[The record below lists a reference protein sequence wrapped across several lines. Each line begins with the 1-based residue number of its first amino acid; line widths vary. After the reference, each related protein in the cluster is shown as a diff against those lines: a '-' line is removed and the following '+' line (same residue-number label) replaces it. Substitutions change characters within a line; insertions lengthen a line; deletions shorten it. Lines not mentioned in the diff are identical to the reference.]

1 MVALH
6 QRGQHIQEHLGAIQ
20 RIHVKGGFVFVP
32 LVIGI
37 KYHGRD
43 ALVVAFRADA
53 ATLRNWHGIFN
64 HNGADVAEAKD
75 S

>member
-6 QRGQHIQEHLGAIQ
+6 QRGQHIQEHFGTIQ
-20 RIHVKGGFVFVP
+20 RIHVKLGFVFVP
-32 LVIGI
+32 LVIRI
-37 KYHGRD
+37 KHHGRD

-53 ATLRNWHGIFN
+53 ATLQNWHGITN
-64 HNGADVAEAKD
+64 HYGADMADAKN